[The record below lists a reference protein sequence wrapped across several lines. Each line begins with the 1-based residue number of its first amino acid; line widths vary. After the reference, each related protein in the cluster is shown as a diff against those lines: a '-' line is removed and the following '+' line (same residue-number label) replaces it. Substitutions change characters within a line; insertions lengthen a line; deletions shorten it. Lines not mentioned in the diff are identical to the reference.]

1 MATDDGSVVL
11 TFNGEIY
18 NHRELRKTLQ
28 AGGATFRTT
37 SDTEVFL
44 RLYESKGTAAV
55 SEIDG
60 MFAFALWDARRSR
73 LVLGRDRAGKK
84 PLYYATT
91 SRLFAF
97 ASEIKALLRHPELAP
112 EVDTATLPAFFLYG
126 YAPCPAT
133 LYRGLRQL
141 PPGHVLTVT
150 PAGDLRLVEYWDV
163 PLRTAAKSPP
173 LTEEAAIAEVRRLLT
188 AAVERRLVAD
198 VPLGA
203 FLSGGVDSSIVVGLM
218 SRLRREPIRTFSIG
232 FAGDPAFDETRYA
245 DLVAKRFNT
254 THTTFIVEPSAME
267 LINRLVWHHDG
278 PFADSSGV
286 PTYILSRLTREQ
298 VTVALNGDGGD
309 ELFAGYLRFYATL
322 LAERA
327 PAWVRAAASRVTAFL
342 PDAGS
347 HRSPIRRLKKFA
359 GSAALPAVE
368 RFTRWT
374 SVFYEELPRLLPDTA
389 NGRRPHGL
397 AALDDYLER
406 TRDVS
411 TLDRLLYLNF
421 KTYLLDDLLV
431 KMDRCSMA
439 HALEA
444 RSPFLDT
451 ALVEFAFSLPERFRL
466 RGSETKWLLRRAFA
480 DLLPAEIVARGKMGF
495 GVPLQKWFRR
505 DLREYLG
512 DHLLAPSARLGQ
524 YLDAAYVR
532 VLCEE
537 HLSGRADHSH
547 RLWTLL
553 TFEIWLRELPSWAVP
568 PVPVAC

>member
-1 MATDDGSVVL
+1 MCGICGVVNTDGAPVSASVLRAMTDTLRHRGPEAAGVYIDATVPGVGLGHTRLRILDLREVADQPMATDDGSVVL

-150 PAGDLRLVEYWDV
+150 PAGDLRLAEYWDV

-232 FAGDPAFDETRYA
+232 FAGDP
-245 DLVAKRFNT
+245 
-254 THTTFIVEPSAME
+254 
-267 LINRLVWHHDG
+267 
-278 PFADSSGV
+278 
-286 PTYILSRLTREQ
+286 
-298 VTVALNGDGGD
+298 
-309 ELFAGYLRFYATL
+309 
-322 LAERA
+322 
-327 PAWVRAAASRVTAFL
+327 
-342 PDAGS
+342 
-347 HRSPIRRLKKFA
+347 
-359 GSAALPAVE
+359 
-368 RFTRWT
+368 
-374 SVFYEELPRLLPDTA
+374 
-389 NGRRPHGL
+389 
-397 AALDDYLER
+397 
-406 TRDVS
+406 
-411 TLDRLLYLNF
+411 
-421 KTYLLDDLLV
+421 
-431 KMDRCSMA
+431 
-439 HALEA
+439 
-444 RSPFLDT
+444 
-451 ALVEFAFSLPERFRL
+451 
-466 RGSETKWLLRRAFA
+466 
-480 DLLPAEIVARGKMGF
+480 
-495 GVPLQKWFRR
+495 
-505 DLREYLG
+505 
-512 DHLLAPSARLGQ
+512 
-524 YLDAAYVR
+524 
-532 VLCEE
+532 
-537 HLSGRADHSH
+537 
-547 RLWTLL
+547 
-553 TFEIWLRELPSWAVP
+553 
-568 PVPVAC
+568 